1 MASSSLRSTSCLAS
15 AAEADADN
23 LCLRLGPP
31 GSITTTT
38 TGAADP
44 AAKKS
49 VGAKRSLESTDS
61 VASGTGPSATATAGD
76 EHDDDTA
83 APAKAQVVGWPPV
96 RAYRRNT
103 FHQAAAAAAI
113 TAAATKKGGDEKQK
127 QQQGGGLYVKVSM
140 DGAPYLRKVDLKMC
154 KGYRELREAL
164 DLLFTKCFSA
174 TASDGCSDGQFAIA
188 YEDKD
193 GDLMLV
199 GDVPWE
205 MFISSCKK
213 LRIMKGSEARG
224 QDDAYAWLAGAP
236 TFQEFSCSQN
246 ITLPE
251 PWPASASSAAATV
264 RKCTEN
270 NDSRPP
276 AII

>member
-1 MASSSLRSTSCLAS
+1 MASSSSLRSTSCLAS
-15 AAEADADN
+15 AAETDADN

-31 GSITTTT
+31 GSSITTTT
-38 TGAADP
+38 TTGGADP
-44 AAKKS
+44 AAKRS
-49 VGAKRSLESTDS
+49 LGAKRSLESTDS
-61 VASGTGPSATATAGD
+61 MASGTGTSAAGD

-103 FHQAAAAAAI
+103 FHQAAAAAA
-113 TAAATKKGGDEKQK
+113 ATKKGGDEKQK
-127 QQQGGGLYVKVSM
+127 QQQQGGGLYVKVSM

-213 LRIMKGSEARG
+213 LRIMKGSEASKIYALKTNQVLNLQAIG
-224 QDDAYAWLAGAP
+224 SNSEEDKALAWLPAHTANQADADARMNQHKLRGR
-236 TFQEFSCSQN
+236 
-246 ITLPE
+246 IT
-251 PWPASASSAAATV
+251 S
-264 RKCTEN
+264 KK
-270 NDSRPP
+270 
-276 AII
+276 